1 MKRAQHVLLLAS
13 LWAFLAGCSIEV
25 SEQSPPVNTLPPPSQ
40 TATPTG
46 QPATLPDATTPAEE
60 EAGPAGLLYFVGID
74 QEQQKLLTL
83 NMATGEE
90 AILFEPPENAWL
102 SEVAVSP
109 DGSQL
114 VLAYAPPPPEGE
126 VQFGFTDLYLM
137 PADAS
142 QEPMPLLL
150 RADLSEAYFNVTW
163 PTEEY
168 IYFSH
173 VAPTTDDLG
182 TVIYSSQIERLRY
195 PQGDT
200 ELLVPA
206 ASWPRLSYDGAKLA
220 YVNDELELIV
230 AEPDGSNPKIAL
242 GSDVFEAVDA
252 PLFSRDGEYLYFS
265 AVGTPSN
272 TAAGIAAEPISSLW
286 EQLLGVRV
294 ASAHGVP
301 SDWWRTPA
309 VGNGGSERLTD
320 IEAIGLYG
328 DFNLDGSWLAFIS
341 SSGVYLMRPDGGDV
355 QQIRE
360 IVAIGT
366 IDWVP

>member
-1 MKRAQHVLLLAS
+1 MKTLRHTLLLAA
-13 LWAFLAGCSIEV
+13 LWALLAGCSIEV
-25 SEQSPPVNTLPPPSQ
+25 SEQSPAVDVLPSPSQ
-40 TATPTG
+40 TTPQAG
-46 QPATLPDATTPAEE
+46 QPATLPADDVQGET
-60 EAGPAGLLYFVGID
+60 EAGLEGLLYFVGID

-83 NMATGEE
+83 NVATGEE
-90 AILFEPPENAWL
+90 TVLFEPPENAWL

-137 PADAS
+137 PADTS
-142 QEPMPLLL
+142 GEPVPLLL
-150 RADLSEAYFNVTW
+150 RADPSEAYFNVTW
-163 PTEEY
+163 PAEET

-195 PQGDT
+195 PEGET

-206 ASWPRLSYDGAKLA
+206 ASWPRLSYDGTRLA
-220 YVNDELELIV
+220 YVNNELELIV

-242 GSDVFEAVDA
+242 RSDVFEAVDA
-252 PLFSRDGEYLYFS
+252 PLFSRDGEFLTFS
-265 AVGTPSN
+265 AVGRASGATAGTP
-272 TAAGIAAEPISSLW
+272 AETLSSLW
-286 EQLLGVRV
+286 DRLLGVRV
-294 ASAHGVP
+294 AAAHGVP
-301 SDWWRTPA
+301 SDWWRMPA
-309 VGNGGSERLTD
+309 AGGEPKRLTD

-328 DFNLDGSWLAFIS
+328 DFGLDGGRLAFIS
-341 SSGVYLMRPDGGDV
+341 SEGVYLMRPDGGDV
-355 QQIRE
+355 RQIRE
-360 IVAIGT
+360 ITAIGT